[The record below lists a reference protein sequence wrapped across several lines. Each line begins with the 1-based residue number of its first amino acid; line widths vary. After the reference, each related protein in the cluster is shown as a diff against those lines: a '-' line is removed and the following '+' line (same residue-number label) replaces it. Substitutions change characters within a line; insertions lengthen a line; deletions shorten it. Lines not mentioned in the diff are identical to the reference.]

1 MRTGGVGAV
10 AMTKSEEN
18 LVAPAAQA
26 AREWSPTERA
36 AERARTAGAPAFSS
50 GWLKGGMAVFDAG
63 GRLLRV
69 NEALARWLR
78 ADSSSLEGHSCESLL
93 AARFPDGEAALFGV
107 LRGAVPFARVELNVP
122 DGPARQWFALEVAR
136 HGETAFLRLESML
149 PPVGELA
156 EDGLLHGHREGEADG
171 ELFVRLLRAET
182 QLQNLLH
189 RWPGVIFSQ
198 RPDFSF
204 AFISPRIE
212 ELTGLPPAQWEAQT
226 DCFWRAVHEADVE
239 ALQARLRNGGSA
251 APELTGTFRLRHAH
265 TGRVIYVWEHREA
278 VRSRSGLLLGYEGVW
293 LDTTRQT
300 IAERRL
306 STLAWKESMGVL
318 TMGLTH
324 DFTNLLAGILSL
336 TESFEAQVAPGHPF
350 QEGLALIRRNTGS
363 ASQLVRR
370 IRQLHQGTAG
380 EKAYHDLNEIV
391 TDMAELLG
399 KIVPRRIQFETAL
412 ASRQLP
418 IYADAF
424 ELRQV
429 IVNLTLNAVD
439 AMPNRGRLVLG
450 TAPAESTAGAGRPP
464 GVLLSVRD
472 TGTGIPACYRA
483 SIYDPF
489 FTTKP
494 LTKGSGLGLY
504 NARLFVEKHGGAITY
519 DTADGAGTTFYVWLP
534 EADFTEAQR
543 SPAQPPQRRHTL
555 LVAGDEAKGPERMA
569 RFLREQG
576 YYVVAA
582 GSRERAVELLHSP
595 DYQFSGVVA
604 LAGSGDGGL
613 AELFGVIRRE
623 RLPVRTILHV
633 TGCQQDE
640 MDTQFLALAD
650 VVVGQDQNAP
660 EFLNRLRTIL
670 DPSPSP
676 RL

>member
-1 MRTGGVGAV
+1 
-10 AMTKSEEN
+10 MTKSEEN
-18 LVAPAAQA
+18 LVALAVPAAQERPPMEGPA
-26 AREWSPTERA
+26 GSPCTS
-36 AERARTAGAPAFSS
+36 GGPLLPP
-50 GWLKGGMAVFDAG
+50 GWLKGGMAVLDVE
-63 GRLLRV
+63 GRLVRV
-69 NEALARWLR
+69 NEALARWLG
-78 ADSSSLEGHSCESLL
+78 ADSFSLEGQSCEKVL
-93 AARFPDGEAALFGV
+93 AARFPEGGVSLAGV
-107 LRGAVPFARVELNVP
+107 LRGAAPFVQVELSMA
-122 DGPARQWFALEVAR
+122 DGPTKQWFVVELAR
-136 HGETAFLRLESML
+136 HDKTAFLRLESTL

-156 EDGLLHGHREGEADG
+156 EDGLLHGNLEGEADQQ
-171 ELFVRLLRAET
+171 LFVRLLRAET

-204 AFISPRIE
+204 SFISPRIE
-212 ELTGLPPAQWEAQT
+212 ELTGLPPAQWEGQT

-239 ALQARLRNGGSA
+239 ALQGRLRNGGPA
-251 APELTGTFRLRHAH
+251 APEQTSTFRLRHVQ
-265 TGRVIYVWEHREA
+265 TGRVIYIWEHRQA
-278 VRSRSGLLLGYEGVW
+278 VRSRNGLLLGYEGIW
-293 LDTTRQT
+293 LDTTRQA

-306 STLAWKESMGVL
+306 SGLAWKESMGVL
-318 TMGLTH
+318 TLGLTH

-336 TESFEAQVAPGHPF
+336 TESFESQVAPGHPF
-350 QEGLALIRRNTGS
+350 HEGLGLIKRNTSS

-370 IRQLHQGTAG
+370 IRQLHQSTGG
-380 EKAYHDLNEIV
+380 EKSYHDLNEIV

-399 KIVPRRIQFETAL
+399 KIVPRRIQFETVL
-412 ASRQLP
+412 APRTLP
-418 IYADAF
+418 IYADGF

-439 AMPNRGRLVLG
+439 AMPNSGRLVLHTSPLESVTG
-450 TAPAESTAGAGRPP
+450 APPSP
-464 GVLLSVRD
+464 GVRLSVQD

-483 SIYDPF
+483 SIFDPF

-504 NARLFVEKHGGAITY
+504 NARLFVEKHGGAISY
-519 DTADGAGTTFYVWLP
+519 DTKEGAGTTFHVWLP

-543 SPAQPPQRRHTL
+543 SPATPSHRRHTL
-555 LVAGDEAKGPERMA
+555 LVVGDETKGPERMA

-582 GSRERAVELLHSP
+582 SCRERALELLHSP
-595 DYQFSGVVA
+595 EYQFSGVVA
-604 LAGSGDGGL
+604 LAGSGDTEL

-633 TGCQQDE
+633 TGCHQDE

-650 VVVGQDQNAP
+650 VVLGQDHNAP
-660 EFLNRLRTIL
+660 EFLNRLGDVL
-670 DPSPSP
+670 DPLPAP